1 MKKENIPNIFIDIRR
16 IHFQEK
22 DLQNE
27 QKYIK
32 LNKSK
37 VSYWILGS
45 LDTRSLSFFLVTY
58 DARKE
63 EKEKKRKERV
73 VSFSKRKMN
82 GSSGEEANNV
92 FFELFARKYREFPRI
107 FIEHRL

>member
-45 LDTRSLSFFLVTY
+45 LDTRSLSFFLVTH

-63 EKEKKRKERV
+63 EKEKKGKKEWLAFQRG
-73 VSFSKRKMN
+73 K
-82 GSSGEEANNV
+82 
-92 FFELFARKYREFPRI
+92 
-107 FIEHRL
+107 